1 MFQIYFFS
9 CFLLKLHEFVN
20 EVTSLILGDDLYLD
34 NSTCNI
40 KHEQSIIEDPDD
52 DNFHSECDNDF
63 SSSHNTCSSESSEE
77 DVKELKV
84 LVELTTGKRVKTVH
98 DSSTHEIKTDE
109 KHLSDG
115 THSEEYKQ
123 FLRQSLPGANLR
135 VSNRLHK
142 KVKMK
147 KNKLKT
153 ATKTEQ
159 HDKKRDKKK
168 AMT

>member
-1 MFQIYFFS
+1 M
-9 CFLLKLHEFVN
+9 
-20 EVTSLILGDDLYLD
+20 
-34 NSTCNI
+34 
-40 KHEQSIIEDPDD
+40 
-52 DNFHSECDNDF
+52 
-63 SSSHNTCSSESSEE
+63 
-77 DVKELKV
+77 

-115 THSEEYKQ
+115 TYSEEYKQ
-123 FLRQSLPGANLR
+123 FLRESLPDANLR
-135 VSNRLHK
+135 VGKGLRK
-142 KVKMK
+142 KVKIK